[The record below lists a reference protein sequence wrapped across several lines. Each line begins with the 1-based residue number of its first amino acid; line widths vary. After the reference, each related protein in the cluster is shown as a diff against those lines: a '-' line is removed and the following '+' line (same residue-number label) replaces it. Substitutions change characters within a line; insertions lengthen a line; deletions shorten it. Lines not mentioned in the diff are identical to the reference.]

1 MNPVMQFV
9 GIDVGQQVLDVYV
22 RPSGACWQVDNT
34 PSGHHEVVVQ
44 LQALAVTLVVVEA
57 TGGWERAL
65 AYALVEG
72 GLPVA
77 VINPRQ
83 GRDFARATGQLA
95 KTDRLDAQGLAHF
108 AEALRPEPRT
118 LPDAETQRVQ
128 ALLTRRQQMVSTR
141 TAERNRLGSAVHE
154 RASLERH
161 LLWLENEISTLEA
174 EIEQHLQAN
183 DTWQARVAQ
192 LRSAKGIGPVTAA
205 TLTVTLPELG
215 HLNRKQIAALVGV
228 APLNR
233 DSATLHGKRRV
244 WGGRDQVR
252 AVLYMATLSA
262 TRFNP
267 VIRAFYQRLVQA
279 GKPQK
284 VALTACMR
292 KLLTIL
298 NAMVKN
304 GTLWQDPE
312 TAPTPA

>member
-1 MNPVMQFV
+1 MNTTMQFV
-9 GIDVGQQVLDVYV
+9 GIDVGEHSLEVYV
-22 RPSGACWQVDNT
+22 RPSGESWQVDNIR
-34 PSGHHEVVVQ
+34 SGHQEVVTR

-57 TGGWERAL
+57 TGGWERTL
-65 AYALVEG
+65 AYALLEG
-72 GLPVA
+72 KVPVA

-95 KTDRLDAQGLAHF
+95 KTDRLDAKGLAHF
-108 AEALRPEPRT
+108 AEAIRPEPRT
-118 LPDAETQRVQ
+118 LPDAATQQVQ
-128 ALLTRRQQMVSTR
+128 ALLTRRQQLVATR

-161 LLWLENEISTLEA
+161 LTWLENEITLLEA
-174 EIEQHLQAN
+174 EIEQHIQAN
-183 DTWQARVAQ
+183 DTWRTRVAQ
-192 LRSAKGIGPVTAA
+192 LRSPKGIGPITAM
-205 TLTVTLPELG
+205 TLAVTLPELG
-215 HLNRKQIAALVGV
+215 QLNRKQIAALVGV

-244 WGGRDQVR
+244 WGGRGQVR
-252 AVLYMATLSA
+252 AVLYMGTLNA

-267 VIRAFYQRLVQA
+267 VISAFYQRLLRA
-279 GKPQK
+279 GKPKK

-304 GTLWQDPE
+304 GTLWLDPE
-312 TAPTPA
+312 TTALTA

>member
-1 MNPVMQFV
+1 MNTTMQFV
-9 GIDVGQQVLDVYV
+9 GIDVGEQVLDVYV
-22 RPSGACWQVDNT
+22 RPGGEEWQVGNS
-34 PSGHHEVVVQ
+34 PSGQQEVVAR

-57 TGGWERAL
+57 TGGWERPL
-65 AYALVEG
+65 AYALVAG
-72 GLPVA
+72 GVPVA

-95 KTDRLDAQGLAHF
+95 KTDRLDAKGLAHF

-118 LPDAETQRVQ
+118 LPDAATQQVQ
-128 ALLTRRQQMVSTR
+128 ALLTRRQQLVATR

-161 LLWLENEISTLEA
+161 LTWLEGEIATLEA
-174 EIEQHLQAN
+174 EIEQPIQAN
-183 DTWQARVAQ
+183 DTWRARVAQ
-192 LRSAKGIGPVTAA
+192 LRSPKGIGPITAA
-205 TLTVTLPELG
+205 TLAVSLPELG
-215 HLNRKQIAALVGV
+215 QLNRKQIAALVGV

-244 WGGRDQVR
+244 WGGRGQLR
-252 AVLYMATLSA
+252 AVLYMGTLSA

-267 VIRAFYQRLVQA
+267 VIRAFYQRLLQA
-279 GKPQK
+279 GKPKK

-304 GTLWQDPE
+304 NTYWKDPE
-312 TAPTPA
+312 MPPARA